1 MIAIRKRP
9 GEAAELIEIENK
21 LSALQKEVGGYIQAI
36 NIAEDAA
43 IICDEEGR
51 LKGYEHNCEVLSI
64 DFCGT
69 ILVVGVDGENF
80 CSLKEPEQTRKV
92 IFGKYDIP
100 ECLELVCRDDG
111 KWEVYENY
119 ATIEC
124 ETKEDFD
131 RLTELVKKGES
142 LEWRKE
148 EDELPS
154 DEEIAAHRKK
164 YNGEDPMYLVMI
176 KDAELPAALYFN
188 GDIWYDENDMAY
200 RVTHWMPMP
209 EAPEKERA

>member
-43 IICDEEGR
+43 IICDEDGR

-64 DFCGT
+64 GFCGT

-131 RLTELVKKGES
+131 RLTELVKTGERMQWHAADVDWPTDEM
-142 LEWRKE
+142 LKE
-148 EDELPS
+148 NNEF
-154 DEEIAAHRKK
+154 
-164 YNGEDPMYLVMI
+164 LVMI
-176 KDAELPAALYFN
+176 KGAANPTTLLF
-188 GDIWYDENDMAY
+188 DEMPGEWVDEYGEAY
-200 RVTHWMPMP
+200 IVEWWMPLP
-209 EAPEKERA
+209 EAPEKEA